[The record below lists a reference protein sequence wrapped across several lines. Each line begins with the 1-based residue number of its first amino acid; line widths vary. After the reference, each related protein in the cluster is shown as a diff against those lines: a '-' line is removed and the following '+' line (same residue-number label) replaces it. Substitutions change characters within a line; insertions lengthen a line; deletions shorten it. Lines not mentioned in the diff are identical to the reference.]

1 MYWRYNMNIG
11 DIRCPSCG
19 KPLTPVRLHCS
30 TCDLSVEGHFETDAL
45 AGLSSED
52 QALAIAFIRSFGSI
66 KKLQEALGVSYPT
79 ARSRLEKLVNRL
91 NSGMKIHPL
100 QSVTI
105 EKLDKG
111 EITVSEAL
119 EVL

>member
-1 MYWRYNMNIG
+1 MNISN
-11 DIRCPSCG
+11 IRCPSCG
-19 KPLTPVRLHCS
+19 RSMIPVKLHCS

-45 AGLSSED
+45 MGLSNED

-79 ARSRLEKLVNRL
+79 ARSRLEKLVEKL
-91 NSGMKIHPL
+91 NSGMQMNPP
-100 QSVTI
+100 QSSTI
-105 EKLDKG
+105 KRLEKG

>member
-1 MYWRYNMNIG
+1 MNIG

-19 KPLTPVRLHCS
+19 RNMVPVKLHCRG
-30 TCDLSVEGHFETDAL
+30 CDLSLEGHFEMDPL

-52 QALAIAFIRSFGSI
+52 LALGIAFIRSYGSI

-79 ARSRLEKLVNRL
+79 ARARLEKLV
-91 NSGMKIHPL
+91 
-100 QSVTI
+100 
-105 EKLDKG
+105 EKLNRGMSMNPLPETTLEKLKRG
-111 EITVSEAL
+111 EISVKEAL

>member
-1 MYWRYNMNIG
+1 MNISN
-11 DIRCPSCG
+11 IRCPSCG
-19 KPLTPVRLHCS
+19 RSMIPVKLHCS

-45 AGLSSED
+45 MGLSNED

-79 ARSRLEKLVNRL
+79 ARSRLEKLVEKL
-91 NSGMKIHPL
+91 NSGMQMPPL
-100 QSVTI
+100 QSSTI
-105 EKLDKG
+105 KRLENG